1 MEGKKMS
8 TQGNRPKT
16 MINNLL
22 KTQVTRASALKNPQT
37 LTSSIEVEKENV
49 NVQNYSNEKKNGL
62 SISSFSS
69 RSNKGRYNQDAIA
82 DQLSKNYFLNSK
94 QLLNHL
100 SPTRITDAA

>member
-8 TQGNRPKT
+8 NANRPKT

-22 KTQVTRASALKNPQT
+22 KTQVTRASALRNPQT
-37 LTSSIEVEKENV
+37 LTSSIDVEKENH
-49 NVQNYSNEKKNGL
+49 NVQNYSNEKKNL

-69 RSNKGRYNQDAIA
+69 RSNKGRQNNDAIA

-94 QLLNHL
+94 
-100 SPTRITDAA
+100 